1 MAAAQSRFAELTS
14 AMDEKRRKAVL
25 HLEQCLR
32 KEIERHDGV
41 AAQLAASSADA
52 QMRLAMA
59 GLQVQQAHE
68 AQATQRAEAAAEAG
82 ALRAAHE
89 AEVAAQGR
97 R

>member
-1 MAAAQSRFAELTS
+1 MRLTLS
-14 AMDEKRRKAVL
+14 HPSPNPSPSPSPGQVR

-59 GLQVQQAHE
+59 GLQVQH
-68 AQATQRAEAAAEAG
+68 
-82 ALRAAHE
+82 
-89 AEVAAQGR
+89 
-97 R
+97 